1 MQNYVIV
8 IVTFIPTEPQLNILF
23 TLILHSVMHIQP
35 IHTYMLESIKKYMEA
50 ANKIGKL

>member
-23 TLILHSVMHIQP
+23 TLILHSVMHMYVCLIAVFV
-35 IHTYMLESIKKYMEA
+35 I
-50 ANKIGKL
+50 